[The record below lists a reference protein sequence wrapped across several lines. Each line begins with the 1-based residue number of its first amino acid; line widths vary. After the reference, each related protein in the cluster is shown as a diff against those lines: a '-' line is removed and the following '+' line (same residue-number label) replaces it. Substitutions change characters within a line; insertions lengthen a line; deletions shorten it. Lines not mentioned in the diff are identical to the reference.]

1 MLAGLSRRRL
11 QKGRSPNIVQH
22 RYCWT
27 LVPLVPVV
35 SVVPGPGGGGRCH
48 CSHGHWSPHCTLTL
62 DRSQVN
68 ISSVCLVLKKLWMFC
83 ISMASHSHS
92 KNERKERGGYL
103 TQCPGPGMMRHVRLV
118 APCAPWPLLT
128 GTLWR
133 WRVRTNFR
141 PSLIPSQQPA
151 CPCPAPTIHPVHW
164 AAPITVQ
171 LSMIVCLDY
180 DFLSTAC
187 GV

>member
-1 MLAGLSRRRL
+1 M
-11 QKGRSPNIVQH
+11 
-22 RYCWT
+22 
-27 LVPLVPVV
+27 V

-151 CPCPAPTIHPVHW
+151 CPCPAPTIHPV
-164 AAPITVQ
+164 AALSCANHGAIVHDCLSSLWFPFHSLWSVDCPCCHRHCCLGCGLDPTLQPIGPKFK
-171 LSMIVCLDY
+171 M
-180 DFLSTAC
+180 
-187 GV
+187 